1 MMLIINGVNMT
12 NFPSVP
18 VDYGYRDNKI
28 FWYTK
33 FRKPVSEPIPASK
46 GIIKSILIPG
56 VVGEIVATIISS
68 TTVYILNKR
77 EE

>member
-18 VDYGYRDNKI
+18 VDYGYRDNKN
-28 FWYTK
+28 FWYTQ

-56 VVGEIVATIISS
+56 VDGEIVATKYLLLLTI
-68 TTVYILNKR
+68 Y
-77 EE
+77 